1 MSDQRETTLVAEA
14 LGSGMEKG
22 QVRRLVLLN
31 EESAMVFLVGLFFF
45 LFPLLRKDHEV
56 ERLE

>member
-22 QVRRLVLLN
+22 QARRLVLLN
-31 EESAMVFLVGLFFF
+31 EESAMVFLVDFYFFF
-45 LFPLLRKDHEV
+45 AC
-56 ERLE
+56 